1 MTMEQKH
8 LLYFTKYRSYKKYM
22 SYKKTYETLKRQL
35 GSGAGFSVMKEEPVE
50 IPELVEK
57 VEEKIPSNINSNDV
71 RQRIYSLIN
80 GSTRD
85 QSVYLT
91 ASMLELLSISPLKD
105 DPDNIFY
112 RKSIDEKIPI
122 KDAVLS
128 LINIS
133 VKGIHIRDT
142 NSYKLMKLL
151 NLTFNGLFPSKQFI
165 YREFI
170 AQEFN
175 IFGCPLSSD
184 IDIAIKI
191 PPEIEERDV
200 DFSIIKKKLIDAGYD
215 LLRGMDFNLVVV
227 DDKNNIIR
235 CSKGTHEIQNMVYY
249 TYKFHKQPCPPIF
262 TNPYIFRFDEICNKL
277 LYVYKYAISIKDVPL
292 FPDIYIEYSK
302 IRYEMPRKRLIL
314 LNNILQHFRIINLN
328 SQIKALCVKM
338 FQAIIIFTSPD
349 DVKLIYAKSTLAF
362 LMARKFNLEYNY
374 ILALITRG
382 KYGTIVL
389 DEINTC
395 FQKIL
400 REFINLVADI
410 PTFYIDNMF
419 L

>member
-1 MTMEQKH
+1 MTLEQKH
-8 LLYFTKYRSYKKYM
+8 LLYFIKHRSYEKYM

-35 GSGAGFSVMKEEPVE
+35 GSGAGFSVMKEEPVA
-50 IPELVEK
+50 ELVEK
-57 VEEKIPSNINSNDV
+57 VEEKIPSNINSSDV

-85 QSVYLT
+85 QSIYLT
-91 ASMLELLSISPLKD
+91 ASMLEQLNVSPLKD

-112 RKSIDEKIPI
+112 IKSIDEHIPI

-128 LINIS
+128 LIQVSI
-133 VKGIHIRDT
+133 KGIHIRDT

-151 NLTFNGLFPSKQFI
+151 NLTFSGLFPSKQLI

-191 PPEIEERDV
+191 PLDIEKHDV
-200 DFSIIKKKLIDAGYD
+200 NFSIIEKKLIDAGYD
-215 LLRGMDFNLVVV
+215 LSRGIDFNLVVV

-249 TYKFHKQPCPPIF
+249 TYKFHKQQCPPIF
-262 TNPYIFRFDEICNKL
+262 TSPYIFTFDVICNKL

-292 FPDIYIEYSK
+292 FPDIYTEYSK

-314 LNNILQHFRIINLN
+314 LNNILHHFRIINLN

-349 DVKLIYAKSTLAF
+349 DVKLIYAKSTLAL
-362 LMARKFNLEYNY
+362 LMASKFNLEYNY

-382 KYGTIVL
+382 KYGTIDL

-400 REFINLVADI
+400 REFINLVAGI